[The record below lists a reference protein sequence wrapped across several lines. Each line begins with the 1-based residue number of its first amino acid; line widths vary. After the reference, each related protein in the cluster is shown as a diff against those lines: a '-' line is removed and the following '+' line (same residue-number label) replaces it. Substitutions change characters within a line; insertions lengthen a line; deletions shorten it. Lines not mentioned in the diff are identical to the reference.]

1 MYHIR
6 SRLAI
11 TFTEKADM
19 RLFLLLTVIA
29 KHARLPAMS
38 RYCLCAIACLLGLTV
53 ISCGEQKKKSAEA
66 VAPAEL
72 SPVASTLHEMVA
84 RVQAIH
90 DIIKGM
96 KTQED
101 AARLLPELVREQAR
115 YKELYL
121 SLTPLEDNDEACR
134 AAVQEIEAAF
144 RALSETASA
153 DAFVELIWGNPG
165 LQFHL
170 LVAGDVFPCVVNP
183 QTADYILQCQVMEQ
197 DIPAAMRTDIDS
209 IYAEAAQRH
218 ADFMAKNSRNYA
230 GGNGSSEAQAI
241 ILRPCVEAAEDQN
254 TDELADKLMVD
265 YMRAV
270 YPQFRFGFGRFAF
283 TPDGAYYTSK
293 VQFPGLYTDDK
304 GASQLVKFPV
314 TFCRRLP
321 KQDK

>member
-1 MYHIR
+1 
-6 SRLAI
+6 
-11 TFTEKADM
+11 M

-29 KHARLPAMS
+29 EHARLPAMS

-53 ISCGEQKKKSAEA
+53 ISCGEQKKKPAEA

-121 SLTPLEDNDEACR
+121 SLTPLEDNDEVCR

-183 QTADYILQCQVMEQ
+183 QTADYILQCQVMETS
-197 DIPAAMRTDIDS
+197 ASAEMRPHVDP

-218 ADFMAKNSRNYA
+218 ADFMAAHTQEYA

-241 ILRPCVEAAEDQN
+241 ILRPCTEAPEDKD
-254 TDELADKLMVD
+254 TDEQAEQLMVE
-265 YMRAV
+265 YMRHV
-270 YPQFRFGFGRFAF
+270 YPQFRFGFGRYSF
-283 TPDGAYYTSK
+283 TPDGAHYSAK
-293 VQFPGLYTDDK
+293 VQFPGLYTDKD
-304 GASQLVKFPV
+304 GEVQLIKFPV
-314 TFCRRLP
+314 VFCRRLP
-321 KQDK
+321 GKDK